1 MQFTDLEE
9 DQVFAFSQQ
18 FLGAIASL
26 PTQASTP
33 PLMKNTWGDALY
45 YVFSTVEQAGLF
57 ALDLCDLMQ
66 STSWENY
73 GLPADMDLRIA
84 LHAGPVYRNVD
95 PITGQIN
102 YIGNHVNHAARIEPI
117 TPPGR
122 VYASQA
128 FAAMAA
134 SENVQAFACDYVG
147 QVPWAKHYGTFPT
160 YHVHRV

>member
-1 MQFTDLEE
+1 LQL
-9 DQVFAFSQQ
+9 SQR
-18 FLGAIASL
+18 FLGAIAQLSEQMNAL
-26 PTQASTP
+26 

-45 YVFSTVEQAGLF
+45 YVFAAVEQAGNF
-57 ALDLCDLMQ
+57 ALALCDLMQ
-66 STSWENY
+66 TTRWEQY
-73 GLPADMDLRIA
+73 HLPPEMNLRIA

-95 PITGQIN
+95 PITGQVN

-128 FAAMAA
+128 FAAIAA
-134 SENVQAFACDYVG
+134 SENVQSFTCDYVG
-147 QVPWAKHYGTFPT
+147 QVLWAKHYGSFPT